1 MQRKHLI
8 ALTVAMLTGFAA
20 PSFAQAPAQA
30 PATASAP
37 NPAPRA
43 GMHMQ
48 RRAYA
53 HQRYMAA
60 QQRYHGRRYAGWHG
74 HRHRHHR
81 HGYRSGYRNQ
91 MRQRHNQGQR
101 LYRDRGVGPI

>member
-1 MQRKHLI
+1 MQRKHWI

-30 PATASAP
+30 PVTVGTP
-37 NPAPRA
+37 TVAPRA
-43 GMHMQ
+43 GIRQQ

-53 HQRYMAA
+53 HYRYMAA
-60 QQRYHGRRYAGWHG
+60 HPRYHARRAGWNG
-74 HRHRHHR
+74 YGPRHHR
-81 HGYRSGYRNQ
+81 HGYRHGHRNH
-91 MRQRHNQGQR
+91 MGQRHYQRQR